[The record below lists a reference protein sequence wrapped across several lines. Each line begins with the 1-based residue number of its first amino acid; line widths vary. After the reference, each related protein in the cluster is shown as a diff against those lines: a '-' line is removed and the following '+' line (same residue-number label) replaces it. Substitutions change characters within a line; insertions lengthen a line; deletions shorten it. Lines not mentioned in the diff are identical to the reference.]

1 MGDTEEISL
10 KRVAVGLALG
20 HLAAAY
26 SFTASA
32 LLLGIITDPAASQPR
47 IPGAW
52 WTVVKAL
59 AFAPFEAAIISI
71 LTFFFMLPASLL
83 TAPFTYFAARHL
95 QSEIVTT
102 LAVGA
107 MIGAAEVGAFL
118 AWDGGFHGRWTRPG
132 LPGDPRTDM
141 MFVACGVTA
150 GLAYAGVV
158 WRLCV
163 RPRLCRQAGVR

>member
-1 MGDTEEISL
+1 MGDTEEISR
-10 KRVAVGLALG
+10 KRVAGGLALG

-26 SFTASA
+26 SFTAAA
-32 LLLGIITDPAASQPR
+32 LLLGVITDPAAAKPR

-52 WTVVKAL
+52 WAFLKAL
-59 AFAPFEAAIISI
+59 AFTPFEAAIISI
-71 LTFFFMLPASLL
+71 LTFFLMLPASLL

-95 QSEIVTT
+95 QAGIVTA

-107 MIGAAEVGAFL
+107 VIGATEVGVFL

-141 MFVACGVTA
+141 MIVACGVIA

-163 RPRLCRQAGVR
+163 RPRL